1 MQEMQIVPSFLVNI
15 FSVIAIVLPLL
26 FLAVLVLK
34 FLKHN
39 KSKESAQA
47 KSSSDV
53 DAKASDPESESKQLD
68 NLIIAIQRQASL
80 SGLHLKTSINML
92 IDKLVNVKEA
102 LETVDRS
109 DKALLHTVPN
119 DFKRLLSKHLPELM
133 SKYSAVEEN
142 EESKQAFE
150 ASLSQLGDE
159 MNAIVE
165 TINERNFADFANK
178 DKFVK
183 LRYSNQF

>member
-92 IDKLVNVKEA
+92 IDKLVNVKET